1 MMENSLYPG
10 SIQIE
15 PMKYGNK
22 PSEAQILKSWESGEW
37 VAQEKKDGAWYQLEK
52 TDNGEIYLFG
62 RTVSKKT
69 GEYTEKIANVP
80 HIKSWATYLPNGTT
94 VIGEI
99 YIPGG
104 KSNDVTKIMG
114 CTATNAYTR
123 QFESDAYGGPIH
135 YYIFDCIRYRG
146 KSLLEVPFIDRY
158 EHYLEY
164 ELYDCFELGNYI
176 GGYQPLCEYV
186 ELAPL
191 YENNFEEH
199 LKNIFSAGG
208 EGMVFK
214 HKQSLYRPG
223 ARTSPLKEA
232 YKYKEHLDSIDL
244 VCMELLD
251 PVWEY
256 TGKEIENWPYWME
269 RAEATAEG
277 KFDWIPCGRNCYKDS
292 LANPH
297 IFKAVT
303 KPAYNGWKNAM
314 RLGAYRNGELVEVCR
329 VASGLTDE
337 LREDMAN
344 NPEAYL
350 GKVIEIECMSV
361 NKKDGTVRHP
371 CFKNIRSDKNP
382 EDCIYK
388 EIFG

>member
-1 MMENSLYPG
+1 MTLYPG
-10 SIQIE
+10 SQQIE

-52 TDNGEIYLFG
+52 TEDGEIYLFG

-69 GEYTEKIANVP
+69 GEYTEKISNVP
-80 HIKSWATYLPNGTT
+80 HIKTWAADIPNGTT
-94 VIGEI
+94 LIGEI
-99 YIPGG
+99 YVPGG

-114 CTATNAYTR
+114 CTAANAYKR
-123 QFESDAYGGPIH
+123 QFESDKYGGPIH
-135 YYIFDCIRYRG
+135 YYVFDCIRYNG
-146 KSLLEVPFIDRY
+146 IDLCNKPYITRY
-158 EHYLEY
+158 KQLQQMDNELFCFDIDDIKKDEY
-164 ELYDCFELGNYI
+164 GFGF
-176 GGYQPLCEYV
+176 V
-186 ELAPL
+186 HLAPL

-256 TGKEIENWPYWME
+256 TGKEIESWPYWME
-269 RAEATAEG
+269 RGECTSDNT
-277 KFDWIPCGRNCYKDS
+277 FD
-292 LANPH
+292 
-297 IFKAVT
+297 
-303 KPAYNGWKNAM
+303 
-314 RLGAYRNGELVEVCR
+314 
-329 VASGLTDE
+329 
-337 LREDMAN
+337 
-344 NPEAYL
+344 
-350 GKVIEIECMSV
+350 
-361 NKKDGTVRHP
+361 
-371 CFKNIRSDKNP
+371 
-382 EDCIYK
+382 
-388 EIFG
+388 